1 LTLLK
6 YFPPLV
12 LNVPVRKTKEGSKVE
27 TPTMMFRR
35 ELHINPHVLA
45 DTMNDETR

>member
-27 TPTMMFRR
+27 TCTVVFRR
-35 ELHINPHVLA
+35 VFHINPHALT
-45 DTMNDETR
+45 DTTQHETR